1 MTALDMAML
10 LLMGGMAVAG
20 FMRGFVQ
27 EVLSLLAW
35 FVAIV
40 AVRLFLAPVT
50 DLVGV
55 SIGAGGAASVL
66 AFAGLFVL
74 TFIVGKL
81 LAKWV
86 GERVRTS
93 LLGPVDRVLGV
104 GFGALKGLLVATL
117 AFLAFTLVYDF
128 IFSAETARP
137 LWMTEARSYPLLNA
151 SSDALSQAVRDRED
165 KEGAANADE
174 KGSPADGQ
182 ASGLMSLL
190 GR

>member
-165 KEGAANADE
+165 KEGAANADG
-174 KGSPADGQ
+174 KGNPADDQ
-182 ASGLMSLL
+182 ASGLTSLL